1 MEKLKEELIK
11 VVTRRL
17 VETLNSR
24 SAIQNPS
31 SNQARFLTIAF
42 RHQGDK
48 TLVKVDRPWFE
59 GLLQRWETLKS
70 LDSTVSEQCFLED
83 LYESFETASRVV
95 LLLWSSLEITF
106 NLDLNKHFEDLVI
119 SVMFYAPMCGE
130 EQRFIPFLK
139 YQLSW
144 LFARGEGQKEL
155 PNKFESEHNDGIV
168 LLGWLGRFFKSR
180 CFGHSLKHREWRNT
194 VLHGIKK
201 GLPKMGKF
209 HLEKNA
215 NAMIGRLCPEKVRTT
230 PDCLLEEI
238 ERTAR
243 EIFPNGIV
251 YEDWEDVDR
260 FTTISDHCSYEYSR
274 SKRGV
279 LGTLLDELD
288 WSDESRS
295 LVFNDLG
302 GMYYNPQKNVTGEIR
317 FPGYT
322 LDLEYKTLRQE
333 AITDQ
338 VVMESEKITLEELEA
353 LFSTDKIRFY
363 QELIKSCQYQYCELR
378 GKAKVKPIFE
388 PLKIRMITAGDYR
401 TNGLYTQL
409 QKKLWGGLQRFKSFQ
424 LTGKVVSRF
433 DIEEVHDQTERLG
446 LFFSN
451 WVSGDYSAAT
461 DNLNR
466 DASLAAIRA
475 ISGDPITYR
484 TLRKGLMDTELDFDS
499 CGLSQERPH
508 YEMKS
513 GQLMGCVFSFPIL
526 CIINLAT
533 YRAALEAYT
542 GNSYELEELPVRVNG
557 DDILFKTNK
566 KMLKIW
572 EGLIRKVGFE
582 KSVGKNYVSPNFA
595 IINSVYFYVRNI
607 DNVYKVPYINMGW
620 IAGEKKTGLE
630 SLDGEQKVGAVYPIK
645 DQVKQVRFDWCY
657 GPEFDCDSCNQIR
670 RVNICDRILANIWKW
685 RLDAIKESG
694 YSIIEG
700 PVGLDLLTVETDI
713 EDHSNVG
720 TYDYDEFYCCL
731 YQDLKRTRKAS
742 WGLSRFPRTLVPWK
756 MTDNVQEN
764 EGCNDYSDELE
775 IRNLRKR
782 YFSKSLKRRGILN
795 QDLLDQYRFKE
806 FNQFFSEIK
815 SQYLVCGELL
825 R

>member
-1 MEKLKEELIK
+1 MEHTQKELIK
-11 VVTRRL
+11 VVTRRF
-17 VETLNSR
+17 VETLKKR
-24 SAIQNPS
+24 SFLQNPS
-31 SNQARFLTIAF
+31 SDQARLLTLAF

-48 TLVKVDRPWFE
+48 IGVKVDRTWFE
-59 GLLQRWETLKS
+59 GLLQRWETLQGLNS
-70 LDSTVSEQCFLED
+70 DVSEQCFLED
-83 LYESFETASRVV
+83 MYESFETASRVV

-130 EQRFIPFLK
+130 EQIFIPFLK

-144 LFARGEGQKEL
+144 LFARGEEQKEL
-155 PNKFESEHNDGIV
+155 PNKFESGHNDGIV

-201 GLPKMGKF
+201 GLPKMGDTY
-209 HLEKNA
+209 LEKNA

-230 PDCLLEEI
+230 PDCLLDEI
-238 ERTAR
+238 QRTSR
-243 EIFPNGIV
+243 EIFPDGIL
-251 YEDWEDVDR
+251 YDDWERVDR

-279 LGTLLDELD
+279 LGTLLDELN

-333 AITDQ
+333 AITDRLAG
-338 VVMESEKITLEELEA
+338 EFGRYTLEELEA
-353 LFSTDKIRFY
+353 LYYTDKLKFY
-363 QELIKSCQYQYCELR
+363 QELIINCQYQYCELR

-409 QKKLWGGLQRFKSFQ
+409 QKRLWGGLQRFKPFQ
-424 LTGKVVSRF
+424 LTGKVVTRQ
-433 DIEEVHDQTERLG
+433 DLEEIHDRTDSYKLP
-446 LFFSN
+446 FKN

-466 DASLAAIRA
+466 DASLAAIEA

-484 TLRKGLMDTELDFDS
+484 TLRKGLMDTELDFNS
-499 CGLSQERPH
+499 CGLSEKRPT
-508 YEMKS
+508 YQMKS

-533 YRAALEAYT
+533 YRAALEAYS
-542 GNSYELEELPVRVNG
+542 GCSFELEELPVRVNG
-557 DDILFKTNK
+557 DDILFKTNN
-566 KMLKIW
+566 KMQRIW
-572 EGLIRKVGFE
+572 EGLIKKVGFE

-595 IINSVYFYVRNI
+595 IINSVYFSVRNVNNI
-607 DNVYKVPYINMGW
+607 YKVPYVNMGW
-620 IAGEKKTGLE
+620 ISGEKKTGLE
-630 SLDGEQKVGAVYPIK
+630 SLDGDMKVGAVYPIK
-645 DQVKQVRFDWCY
+645 DQVKQVRHDWCY
-657 GPEFDCDSCNQIR
+657 GTEFDCDSYNLTR
-670 RVNICDRILANIWKW
+670 RVDICDRIVANIWKW

-700 PVGLDLLTVETDI
+700 PVGLDMLTVESDI
-713 EDHSNVG
+713 EDHSNLG

-731 YQDLKRTRKAS
+731 FQDLKRTRKGS

-756 MTDNVQEN
+756 MTDTIQEA
-764 EGCNDYSDELE
+764 EGESNFTDDLELL
-775 IRNLRKR
+775 NLRKR
-782 YFSKSLKRRGILN
+782 YFSLSLKRRGILN
-795 QDLLDQYRFKE
+795 KSLLDQYRTKE
-806 FNQFFSEIK
+806 LGQFFSEIK

-825 R
+825 H